1 MVVEIGGI
9 GTQIETAD
17 SRAGN
22 LLKAL
27 ATLDRPLADGR
38 LSARGLDRVVRV
50 AWTLTDLTGKERPT
64 ADEINQALGL
74 WEGRT

>member
-1 MVVEIGGI
+1 
-9 GTQIETAD
+9 
-17 SRAGN
+17 
-22 LLKAL
+22 L
-27 ATLDRPLADGR
+27 ATLDGPLADGR